1 MKIRITYTEAE
12 KQLFER
18 IRADLIQS
26 IPGQR
31 IHESSAPGGYHVWYL
46 KSKNIQ
52 NPSCKKQHIM
62 V

>member
-1 MKIRITYTEAE
+1 M
-12 KQLFER
+12 FER
-18 IRADLIQS
+18 VRAELIQTV
-26 IPGQR
+26 PGQR
-31 IHESSAPGGYHVWYL
+31 THESSAPGGYHVWYL